1 MTPKAKALELYD
13 KYEEL
18 VRDHTRGVS
27 IHSLI
32 KESTLIAID
41 EIMPIV
47 AGYEDA
53 LSASQQSDEL
63 EYWKEVK
70 EEIHKL

>member
-1 MTPKAKALELYD
+1 MSPKDKAQLLYN
-13 KYEEL
+13 KFYGIPL
-18 VRDHTRGVS
+18 YVLTVKQCCH
-27 IHSLI
+27 
-32 KESTLIAID
+32 IAVD

-63 EYWKEVK
+63 EFWKQVK
-70 EEIHKL
+70 EEINKL